1 MNTKNFLLTLVL
13 SGCSVLSAQIPG
25 KWQAYFFEAHEV
37 KGKRS
42 KHATILPEKGVI
54 SLKGKNIRPE
64 TVSHVN
70 GLFDLD
76 KLSRKRGGAA
86 VLTADMKSE
95 KARKTWLGVGGLIF
109 SCRVN
114 GKKVYDITW
123 KGLGNDYDP
132 VTAKDHIF
140 EIELEKGSNKIVFET
155 RRTSSLMDYVYG
167 KDRKITWHLAV
178 QELPD
183 YKPAKAELA
192 HPEILVRPDTGSVIV
207 SFITVK
213 PIPAGIDYRVKG
225 SRKWLRKWDTAG
237 DLILREKTRNH
248 TIRLDELEPGK
259 EYEYRLVL
267 LEPPAGLDGFR
278 RPLWSR
284 RTYKEVLMPIK
295 SFKAFGNEQ
304 EYSFFLWGD
313 TQLSLSEKCKT
324 VADRKAFMKK
334 MSDIP
339 AFKKADFMVQIGDM
353 DSYYHDV
360 EKDLFGKYL
369 DFFAREKSPVQW
381 VYVRGNHEVN
391 GIGAEDWYNYF
402 QMPGDKSFYSFT
414 KGDVMFIVLDCGDF
428 TYGKNTAG
436 NGCLINMETLFKAQ
450 KKWLEKLRKTP
461 EFKKARF
468 RVVLAHPEPQI
479 ESSKVADPVR
489 QLTAEML
496 ADTSKEGMIHLWLAG
511 HVHRYWRANRGSN
524 ELIHLYPARKWALSK
539 APVTWVSTDAP
550 KGNSAWPDFS
560 YLGVDVKK
568 DRMTVTA
575 YDVDGK
581 KFDSFSVD
589 TAGKVHEHF
598 LRKDMKRQK
607 LTDKK

>member
-1 MNTKNFLLTLVL
+1 MKTKNFLLTLAL
-13 SGCSVLSAQIPG
+13 LGSGMLSAQIPD
-25 KWQAYFFEAHEV
+25 KWQAYFFDAHEV

-42 KHATILPEKGVI
+42 KHATILPENGVI
-54 SLKGKNIRPE
+54 SLKGKTIKPE
-64 TVSHVN
+64 TVSPVN

-86 VLTADMKSE
+86 VLECDMKSD
-95 KARKTWLGVGGLIF
+95 KARTAWLGVGGLIF

-140 EIELEKGSNKIVFET
+140 EVKLKKGSNKIVFET

-167 KDRKITWHLAV
+167 KNRKISWHLAI
-178 QELPD
+178 QEFPD

-192 HPEILVRPDTGSVIV
+192 HPEILVRPDTGSVVV

-225 SRKWLRKWDTAG
+225 SKKWLRKWDTAG
-237 DLILREKTRNH
+237 DLILREKSRNH

-267 LEPPAGLDGFR
+267 LEPPAGTDGFR

-284 RTYKEVLMPIK
+284 RVYKEVLMPVK
-295 SFKAFGNEQ
+295 TFKAFGNEQ

-313 TQLSLSEKCKT
+313 TQLSLSENCKT
-324 VADRKAFMKK
+324 VEDRKAFMKK
-334 MSDIP
+334 MSAIP

-353 DSYYHDV
+353 DSYFHDV

-369 DFFAREKSPVQW
+369 DFFAREKSPIQW

-402 QMPGDKSFYSFT
+402 QVPGDKSFYAFT
-414 KGDVMFIVLDCGDF
+414 KGNVMFIVLDCGDF
-428 TYGKNTAG
+428 AGDRNTASS
-436 NGCLINMETLFKAQ
+436 GCLISMETLYAAQ
-450 KKWLEKLRKTP
+450 SKWLEKLRQTP

-479 ESSKVADPVR
+479 ESSKVADPMR
-489 QLTAEML
+489 EMTRKLL
-496 ADTSKEGMIHLWLAG
+496 ADTSNEGMIHLWLAG

-524 ELIHLYPARKWALSK
+524 ELVHLYPAKKWALDK

-550 KGNSAWPDFS
+550 KGSSAWPEFS
-560 YLGVDVKK
+560 YLGVDVKS

-575 YDVDGK
+575 YDTEGR

-589 TAGKVHEHF
+589 KKGNVTE
-598 LRKDMKRQK
+598 LYRRKDMKVQK
-607 LTDKK
+607 LFPSK

>member
-1 MNTKNFLLTLVL
+1 MNTKNFLLAAVL
-13 SGCSVLSAQIPG
+13 SICGMLSAQIPG
-25 KWQAYFFEAHEV
+25 KWQAYFFDAHEV

-42 KHATILPEKGVI
+42 KHATILPENGVI
-54 SLKGKNIRPE
+54 SLKGRTIKPE
-64 TVSHVN
+64 TVFPVN

-86 VLTADMKSE
+86 VLVGDMKSD

-114 GKKVYDITW
+114 GKIVYDITW

-132 VTAKDHIF
+132 VTANDHIF
-140 EIELEKGSNKIVFET
+140 EIELKKGSNKIVFET

-167 KDRKITWHLAV
+167 KDRKISWHLAV

-248 TIRLDELEPGK
+248 TIRLEELEPGK

-278 RPLWSR
+278 RPLWSKR
-284 RTYKEVLMPIK
+284 VYKEVFMPVK
-295 SFKAFGNEQ
+295 NFKAFGNEQ

-334 MSDIP
+334 MSAIP

-369 DFFAREKSPVQW
+369 DFFAREKSPLQW

-402 QMPGDKSFYSFT
+402 QMPGDKSFYAFT
-414 KGDVMFIVLDCGDF
+414 KGGVMFIVLDCGDF
-428 TYGKNTAG
+428 THGKNTAG
-436 NGCLINMETLFKAQ
+436 SGCLISTETLYAAQ
-450 KKWLEKLRKTP
+450 EKWIEKLRKTP

-479 ESSKVADPVR
+479 ESSLVADPIR
-489 QLTAEML
+489 KMTEKLL
-496 ADTSKEGMIHLWLAG
+496 SDTSKEGMIHLWMAG

-581 KFDSFSVD
+581 KFDCFSVD